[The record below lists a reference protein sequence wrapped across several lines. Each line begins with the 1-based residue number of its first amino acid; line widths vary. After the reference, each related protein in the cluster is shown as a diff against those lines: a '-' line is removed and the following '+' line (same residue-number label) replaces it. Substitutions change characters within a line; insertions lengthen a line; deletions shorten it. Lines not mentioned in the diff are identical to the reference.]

1 MELTILEVNKVPVAE
16 IEGMEVAIG
25 GNLLIKR
32 CINQRFMKTLHS
44 ASIKVGSDLDTSIG
58 EHDNVLEQSPDEIP
72 YFAVTYSEQEMLKRS
87 QLFYEA
93 MKLRR
98 SVRCFSNQPV
108 SLKLVQNLIKTAG
121 YL

>member
-1 MELTILEVNKVPVAE
+1 
-16 IEGMEVAIG
+16 
-25 GNLLIKR
+25 
-32 CINQRFMKTLHS
+32 MKTLHS
-44 ASIKVGSDLDTSIG
+44 ASIKVGSDLDTSIE
-58 EHDNVLEQSPDEIP
+58 EHDNVLEQSPAEIP
-72 YFAVTYSEQEMLKRS
+72 YYAVTYSEQEMLKRS